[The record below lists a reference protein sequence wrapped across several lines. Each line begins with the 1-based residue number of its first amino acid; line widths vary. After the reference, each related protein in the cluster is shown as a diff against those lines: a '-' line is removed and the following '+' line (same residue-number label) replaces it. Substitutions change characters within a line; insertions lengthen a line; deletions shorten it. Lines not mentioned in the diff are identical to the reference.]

1 MDESGI
7 ITLIF
12 LVIQCKSSFKGILG
26 RSFLAKLEALASTI
40 HLKIAYHDK
49 WGAPITMEEDLRVA
63 RRIRKE
69 IPKFTLTLTSRDREE
84 IDIDARKSEIRLSF
98 DDEFK
103 FVELGD
109 NPNISIKIRYGLSP
123 M

>member
-1 MDESGI
+1 MGESGI

-12 LVIQCKSSFKGILG
+12 LVIQCRSSFKGILG
-26 RSFLAKLEALASTI
+26 RSFLEKLDALASTV

-49 WGAPITMEEDLRVA
+49 WGVPITMEEDLRVA

-69 IPKFTLTLTSRDREE
+69 IPKVILTLTSMDREV

-103 FVELGD
+103 FVC
-109 NPNISIKIRYGLSP
+109 S
-123 M
+123 